1 MKTRVTID
9 GVGKIGQHW
18 TDYLTVQF
26 LIEEDNDYVF
36 EAKYKNEYYIIRM
49 DRFSTKL
56 GVTTF
61 DPNTFT
67 YSLSAKIRFNGYNA
81 HDAKKLAALDIQT
94 KNILNPHGFVL
105 AIKEYLEWNVDLPF

>member
-36 EAKYKNEYYIIRM
+36 EAKYKNEHYIIRM

-56 GVTTF
+56 GVATL

-67 YSLSAKIRFNGYNA
+67 PSLPAKIRFNGYNA

-94 KNILNPHGFVL
+94 KNILNPHGFVI

>member
-1 MKTRVTID
+1 MKTRVIID
-9 GVGKIGQHW
+9 GVGKIGQYW
-18 TDYLTVQF
+18 IDNVKVTFLT
-26 LIEEDNDYVF
+26 EENKDYVF
-36 EAKYKNEYYIIRM
+36 DAEYKNEHYIIRM

-56 GVTTF
+56 GVATL

-67 YSLSAKIRFNGYNA
+67 PSLPAKIRFNGYNA
-81 HDAKKLAALDIQT
+81 HGAKKLAALDIQT